1 MTKTEEKIIEFKK
14 QIKQIIE
21 QDISTTNK
29 IENLWQFY
37 VRNAENIPAFKHFAM
52 RNKLKRRFYK
62 DFLEL
67 EYDNDLDYPHITDSM
82 YMELLVV
89 IQRNEL
95 WITGA
100 MRVLTRDDL
109 IALIFQALLQHV
121 QEKEVKDQ
129 VLSVFNNKQ

>member
-62 DFLEL
+62 DFLDL

-109 IALIFQALLQHV
+109 IVLIFQALLQHV

-129 VLSVFNNKQ
+129 VLSVFNNKR